1 MSSYKLFNY
10 DTNIFNF
17 KETVEKIMGVD
28 QLDMIHEVFKFPE
41 KLETMKDQNTILHDK
56 FYEEMKKDEFN
67 SLYKNFVKNF
77 VSKLE
82 MFKDEKILYQT
93 FPSFRIHQPN
103 NIAVGEY
110 HKDSDFGHNTHEL
123 NFWLPFT
130 DAWGTNTVWVGDP
143 KSNDHECMEVK
154 YGEVANFDGANT
166 LHGNKDNLTGKSR
179 LSIDFR
185 IFPMKYYDE
194 DEQEEAVTI
203 TQKKRLI
210 IGEYWTI
217 L

>member
-1 MSSYKLFNY
+1 MNSYKLFNY

-67 SLYKNFVKNF
+67 SLYKKFVRNF

-82 MFKDEKILYQT
+82 MFKDEEILYQT

-143 KSNDHECMEVK
+143 NSNDHECMEVK

-194 DEQEEAVTI
+194 GEQEEAVTI

-210 IGEYWTI
+210 IGEYWTA

>member
-1 MSSYKLFNY
+1 MNSYKLFNY
-10 DTNIFNF
+10 DTDVFNF
-17 KETVEKIMGVD
+17 KETVEKIMGVG

-41 KLETMKDQNTILHDK
+41 KLEIMKDQKTILHDK
-56 FYEEMKKDEFN
+56 FYEGIKKDEFN
-67 SLYKNFVKNF
+67 SIYKKFVRNF

-93 FPSFRIHQPN
+93 FPTFRIHQPN
-103 NIAVGEY
+103 NIAVSEY

-143 KSNDHECMEVK
+143 NSNNHECMEVK

-194 DEQEEAVTI
+194 GEQEEAVTGAI
-203 TQKKRLI
+203 KKRLV
-210 IGEYWTI
+210 IGDYWTA

>member
-41 KLETMKDQNTILHDK
+41 KLETMKDQNTILHNK